1 MRGSS
6 WISMAAS
13 FTHMKS
19 KITHKAKK
27 IIFAI
32 GSNVSSLAYILRSQK
47 GRRTGNSGQ
56 ESICNS
62 STARDIINPHVE
74 LRVQCGSYVISILVS
89 LSCRNFKCNAPLN
102 LNLWARP

>member
-1 MRGSS
+1 MT
-6 WISMAAS
+6 AS

-62 STARDIINPHVE
+62 STASDIGFINPHVE
-74 LRVQCGSYVISILVS
+74 
-89 LSCRNFKCNAPLN
+89 
-102 LNLWARP
+102 

>member
-1 MRGSS
+1 MT
-6 WISMAAS
+6 AS
-13 FTHMKS
+13 FTHMKC

-56 ESICNS
+56 ESIYNS
-62 STARDIINPHVE
+62 STARDIGFINPHVE
-74 LRVQCGSYVISILVS
+74 
-89 LSCRNFKCNAPLN
+89 
-102 LNLWARP
+102 

>member
-6 WISMAAS
+6 WISMTAS

-56 ESICNS
+56 ELICNS
-62 STARDIINPHVE
+62 STARDIGFINTHVE
-74 LRVQCGSYVISILVS
+74 
-89 LSCRNFKCNAPLN
+89 
-102 LNLWARP
+102 